1 MNQYDTNTIVTALAY
16 PLSIT
21 ILVGLVCLGVILRG
35 WTRSAQRSQE
45 SKLQEMAQQQKALEN
60 QILKQ
65 AEFMASRVDNW
76 SRDVHSQLGG
86 HAQQLKVMNDA
97 VGSLKTA
104 LVVPHLRGRILG
116 EAALERLLSDVLP
129 PHAYAFQYDIGGARV
144 DAVIRFPHVG
154 LVVPVDAKFHFA
166 GVQVLLEGS
175 TDENL
180 IKESRKQL
188 AQAIR
193 ASARDIARKY
203 VRPELGT
210 TDFAYMFVPSE
221 AVFQEILHDVEL
233 WQSLVD
239 DQVLVVSP
247 HTLFVALQPLSHAVR
262 YYEMSLGVDEKIKML
277 QESGRTLENLSEQ
290 VNEQLSKA
298 LRALEQTQRM
308 VNTLPQLAA
317 SLHRSEHEHAVR
329 PSADMSFNSP
339 LAVPQ

>member
-1 MNQYDTNTIVTALAY
+1 MNQFDTSTIVTALAY

-21 ILVGLVCLGVILRG
+21 ILVGLVSLGVILRG
-35 WTRSAQRSQE
+35 WTRSAQKSQE
-45 SKLQEMAQQQKALEN
+45 AKLHELAQQQRVLEN

-65 AEFMASRVDNW
+65 AEFMAARVDNW

-116 EAALERLLSDVLP
+116 ETALERLLSDVLP
-129 PHAYAFQYDIGGARV
+129 PHAYAYQYDIGGARV

-154 LVVPVDAKFHFA
+154 LIVPIDAKFHFA
-166 GVQVLLEGS
+166 GAQVLLEGS

-188 AQAIR
+188 AQSIR
-193 ASARDIARKY
+193 GSAREIAKKY

-210 TDFAYMFVPSE
+210 TDFAYLFVPSE
-221 AVFQEILHDVEL
+221 AVFQEILHDVDL

-239 DQVLVVSP
+239 EQVLVVSP

-262 YYEMSLGVDEKIKML
+262 YYEMSLGVNEKIKLL
-277 QESGRTLENLSEQ
+277 QESGRTLEDLSGQVSEQ
-290 VNEQLSKA
+290 LTKA
-298 LRALEQTQRM
+298 MRALEQSQRM
-308 VNTLPQLAA
+308 ISSLPHLAS
-317 SLHRSEHEHAVR
+317 SLTTPESNPVAHVAGD
-329 PSADMSFNSP
+329 AGFTSP
-339 LAVPQ
+339 HAVPQ